1 MSDYNV
7 TRDVAGRLTD
17 RFSRMLRALRD
28 GLEEEIVVATLM
40 EYYELCS
47 KPDKDEG
54 GGVIDPDEDLL
65 WAIDRVL
72 QDFMT
77 STDYNSWVSTT
88 KRPRR

>member
-1 MSDYNV
+1 MIGD
-7 TRDVAGRLTD
+7 
-17 RFSRMLRALRD
+17 
-28 GLEEEIVVATLM
+28 LEEEIVVVALM
-40 EYYELCS
+40 DYYELCN

-54 GGVIDPDEDLL
+54 GDVIDPDKDLL

-88 KRPRR
+88 KLRDDKGRITE